1 MVQSERPTPEG
12 TDELAHHRDGG
23 RAALPQRRL
32 RADGETNPESTYV
45 LRAGGDGRETPAQVQ
60 EVRGPSSRRAGGP
73 SSSSPPPPHLP
84 SREGSLSL
92 GDVDVASCRQLDRGT
107 LYHALLTKLGWSH
120 PNSNGRGQGE
130 TARRQTVRRAPQRDC
145 VVAEGGPEPGVPA
158 GVKREARR
166 GRPRRG

>member
-23 RAALPQRRL
+23 RAALLQRRL

-60 EVRGPSSRRAGGP
+60 EGANLQEEQEAPRL
-73 SSSSPPPPHLP
+73 PPHPPHLP
-84 SREGSLSL
+84 SREGLLSL
-92 GDVDVASCRQLDRGT
+92 GDVDVASRRQLDRGT

-120 PNSNGRGQGE
+120 PNSNSGGQGE
-130 TARRQTVRRAPQRDC
+130 MARRQTVRRAPQRDC

>member
-1 MVQSERPTPEG
+1 MNWRITEMEDELRCRNEGCALMGKPIRSPRTSYALAG
-12 TDELAHHRDGG
+12 TDVR
-23 RAALPQRRL
+23 RQRKYRK
-32 RADGETNPESTYV
+32 
-45 LRAGGDGRETPAQVQ
+45 
-60 EVRGPSSRRAGGP
+60 GPIFKKSRRP
-73 SSSSPPPPHLP
+73 LVFLPTPPHLP
-84 SREGSLSL
+84 SREGLLSL
-92 GDVDVASCRQLDRGT
+92 GDVDVASRRQLDRGT
-107 LYHALLTKLGWSH
+107 LYHALLTKLGWLH